1 MDGEFN
7 TSAVAIPPSDLP
19 EIPPSLSRRM
29 AVDYARNKVLVQ
41 ESDKSHTLLLT
52 WIDKC
57 RVKGRKFTVEYTD
70 LDHIVFFLESQE
82 AEYKATMPERVEEV
96 LENRDAALKLLFHAA
111 SCNVSDIHI
120 LLRGTHTE
128 IQFRE
133 DGELAVA
140 SRTTQSEGAAII
152 RAFYQGIATIKEAS
166 FTPSEVQNAQISGS
180 VLQGSP
186 LTSVRIVRGPAY
198 PEEGGGGFMILRL
211 QYGRTNYSSPA
222 RPIVKLQKPR
232 APQGRMA
239 LGHMGYKQE
248 QLERLEFIME
258 GPSGLTIFTGPTGS
272 GKTTSLFELL
282 KQLARRSPGKR
293 ILTIEDPV
301 EYPMSF
307 AIKLVISAA
316 MRGEGRDFF
325 AEFLRHALRMD
336 PDTIFLGELRSVETF
351 LAAFQAAMT
360 GHRVPSTVHV
370 EDPFSVPD
378 RIEIMD
384 PGRLPRKMFC
394 NSKIIRGI
402 INQRLTPLLCP
413 ACSVRLT
420 DKTCELI
427 HPRLMSALKTYG
439 NLADV
444 RLRGEGCDACH
455 RKGIKGRRAVAE
467 VIHTDQRLM
476 NDFINHGP
484 DEARRNFRARSD
496 TDNSILSTAMEMV
509 LAGELDPRDV
519 GDNVDVVV
527 PKEQVNA

>member
-1 MDGEFN
+1 
-7 TSAVAIPPSDLP
+7 
-19 EIPPSLSRRM
+19 
-29 AVDYARNKVLVQ
+29 
-41 ESDKSHTLLLT
+41 
-52 WIDKC
+52 
-57 RVKGRKFTVEYTD
+57 
-70 LDHIVFFLESQE
+70 
-82 AEYKATMPERVEEV
+82 
-96 LENRDAALKLLFHAA
+96 
-111 SCNVSDIHI
+111 
-120 LLRGTHTE
+120 
-128 IQFRE
+128 
-133 DGELAVA
+133 
-140 SRTTQSEGAAII
+140 
-152 RAFYQGIATIKEAS
+152 
-166 FTPSEVQNAQISGS
+166 
-180 VLQGSP
+180 
-186 LTSVRIVRGPAY
+186 
-198 PEEGGGGFMILRL
+198 
-211 QYGRTNYSSPA
+211 
-222 RPIVKLQKPR
+222 
-232 APQGRMA
+232 
-239 LGHMGYKQE
+239 
-248 QLERLEFIME
+248 
-258 GPSGLTIFTGPTGS
+258 
-272 GKTTSLFELL
+272 
-282 KQLARRSPGKR
+282 
-293 ILTIEDPV
+293 
-301 EYPMSF
+301 
-307 AIKLVISAA
+307 
-316 MRGEGRDFF
+316 
-325 AEFLRHALRMD
+325 MD

>member
-1 MDGEFN
+1 MDGEFQGN
-7 TSAVAIPPSDLP
+7 MPKLPASDLP
-19 EIPPSLSRRM
+19 DIPAALENRIAIDYSRDT
-29 AVDYARNKVLVQ
+29 VFVQ
-41 ESDKSHTLLLT
+41 KSDSGNTHLLT

-57 RVKGRKFTVEYTD
+57 RVKGRKFKIEHKD
-70 LDHIVFFLESQE
+70 LDHIAFLRETHQ
-82 AEYKATMPERVEEV
+82 AQVKASSPDKKEET
-96 LENRDAALKLLFHAA
+96 LENRDAALALLFKGA
-111 SCNVSDIHI
+111 SYNASDIHI
-120 LLRGTHTE
+120 ILRGTHTE

-140 SRTTQSEGAAII
+140 EFMTQVEGEAII
-152 RAFYQGIATIKEAS
+152 RAFYQGIATIKEAT
-166 FTPSEVQNAQISGS
+166 FTPTEVQNAQISGG

-186 LTSVRIVRGPAY
+186 LTSVRIVRGPAF
-198 PEEGGGGFMILRL
+198 PEEDGGGFMVLRL
-211 QYGRTNYSSPA
+211 QYGRTNYVSPD
-222 RPIVKLQKPR
+222 RPRAKLQTPR
-232 APQGRMA
+232 IPEGAMR
-239 LGHMGYKQE
+239 LGQMGYKQA
-248 QLERLEFIME
+248 QIDRLEYIME

-307 AIKLVISAA
+307 AIQLAISQAA
-316 MRGEGRDFF
+316 REGGRDFF

-384 PGRLPRKMFC
+384 PIRLPRKMFC

-402 INQRLTPLLCP
+402 INQRLAPLVCP
-413 ACSVRLT
+413 TCSVKLT

-427 HPRLMSALKTYG
+427 PPRLMASLKTYG

-455 RKGIKGRRAVAE
+455 YKAIKGRRAVAE
-467 VIHTDQRLM
+467 VIHTDQSLM
-476 NDFINHGP
+476 HDFIHHGP
-484 DEARRNFRARSD
+484 DEARRKFRARSD
-496 TDNSILSTAMEMV
+496 TDNSILYTAMEMV

-519 GDNVDVVV
+519 GPNVDVVV
-527 PKEQVNA
+527 PKEMVNA